1 MRKIVKDRLGR
12 EMISCDILMKLYFSK
27 LYGSS
32 EETFFHLTILLYYYS
47 RITHIVCAYFIYV
60 KSEITLV
67 LLGMKTFSIGGKKT
81 IKKVKEVKT

>member
-32 EETFFHLTILLYYYS
+32 EETFFHLTILLYYYLHDS
-47 RITHIVCAYFIYV
+47 
-60 KSEITLV
+60 
-67 LLGMKTFSIGGKKT
+67 
-81 IKKVKEVKT
+81 